1 MAEKKRILLLDDSTI
16 TLEME
21 QAVLEE
27 RGYAVAVASNLLEF
41 QALLEQF
48 QPEVILTDLM
58 MPDVS
63 GKDIVRVLKQ
73 DFHTEKIPIIL
84 FSSRPDEELRP
95 SPRRPGRTATS
106 PSRTASTSWATS
118 STSWW
123 NRSSGSRPLC
133 RDLRGVQGF
142 SCGSASGAGS
152 PDENREEGRAL
163 ARAMPA
169 PGGARGLQAVL
180 PRRPSCAR

>member
-84 FSSRPDEELRP
+84 FSSRPDEELAP
-95 SPRRPGRTATS
+95 IAEAAGADGYLSKSHGIDKL
-106 PSRTASTSWATS
+106 
-118 STSWW
+118 
-123 NRSSGSRPLC
+123 G
-133 RDLRGVQGF
+133 DLI
-142 SCGSASGAGS
+142 
-152 PDENREEGRAL
+152 DELVE
-163 ARAMPA
+163 
-169 PGGARGLQAVL
+169 
-180 PRRPSCAR
+180 SIIW